1 METISREWVV
11 LMLIPC
17 LMALVFQAGHVA
29 SNRANSGKA
38 LAAAS
43 AEPAPAPPLPSWQA
57 GTASHTWTWRGNKV
71 CYLATDAPGPAIL
84 LVHGFGACSAHWRA
98 CIPAL
103 AARGFRVYAL
113 DLLGHGGSDKPPLA
127 YTLELW
133 REQVADFLAQV
144 VAGPAVL
151 VGNSIGSLVSLM
163 VAAQAGP
170 AAPPV
175 HGVALVNCAGG
186 LNNKAVSEDWRARA
200 ARPLFLLIDALL
212 ARRRVA
218 RWLFDKYRSPENI
231 RSILLK
237 VYRDPASVDDE
248 LVQMLHAPSCQP
260 GALEAFVSIMS
271 GPPGPQPKHLV
282 PDIGCPLLVFW
293 GTADPF
299 TPLAGPVGRYFQAL
313 PSLRPGTRFVGV
325 PGAGHCPHDETPQAV
340 LAELLPWLE
349 TVKTTTQAVA

>member
-1 METISREWVV
+1 MIRCILEEWAAIPMGGASISGWPRDPRA
-11 LMLIPC
+11 LHQGPCTTGPSPIPLIP
-17 LMALVFQAGHVA
+17 Q
-29 SNRANSGKA
+29 
-38 LAAAS
+38 
-43 AEPAPAPPLPSWQA
+43 
-57 GTASHTWTWRGNKV
+57 
-71 CYLATDAPGPAIL
+71 
-84 LVHGFGACSAHWRA
+84 
-98 CIPAL
+98 
-103 AARGFRVYAL
+103 
-113 DLLGHGGSDKPPLA
+113 
-127 YTLELW
+127 
-133 REQVADFLAQV
+133 
-144 VAGPAVL
+144 
-151 VGNSIGSLVSLM
+151 

-231 RSILLK
+231 RSILLVGQCCFHGWSSGEDGGRGCAGGGGGPQQMVLTPKFPPPFPPFLVAQK

-282 PDIGCPLLVFW
+282 PDIGC
-293 GTADPF
+293 G
-299 TPLAGPVGRYFQAL
+299 GKG
-313 PSLRPGTRFVGV
+313 GGV
-325 PGAGHCPHDETPQAV
+325 
-340 LAELLPWLE
+340 
-349 TVKTTTQAVA
+349 